1 MKWEE
6 VKLGD
11 IAVNIQTGPFGSQ
24 LHQSDYSIDGVPVVM
39 PKDLIGGKVIE
50 DSIARV
56 EEYHINRLR
65 RHKLNEC
72 NIIYARRGDVGKCSY
87 ITKIEEGWLCGT
99 GCLKVE
105 LDENQVVPKF
115 VFYQLQKSETVGWIE
130 KHAIGATMLNLN
142 TSILSSVP
150 VSVPTLKIQ
159 QSIVS
164 ILSAYD
170 DLIENNQKQIK
181 LLEEAAQRLYKEWF
195 VDLRYPR
202 HENVEFVDGLPKGWS
217 RAKLSELGTVIT
229 GKTPSTSNEEF
240 YGNDVPFVKIPDM
253 HNKIFPL
260 NVETY
265 LSEEGANSEK
275 GKYLPP
281 NTLLISCIGTAGL
294 INITVEKCQTNQ
306 QINAL
311 VLINGKILYY
321 IYYYLKGLQ
330 ELLQGLGS
338 NGATMT
344 NVNKKKLESILIE
357 IPRYDLVENFFDYC
371 KPVFDKILM
380 LSKENISLQEARD
393 RLLQR
398 LMSGEVEV

>member
-6 VKLGD
+6 VKLGEVCVSIYD
-11 IAVNIQTGPFGSQ
+11 GT
-24 LHQSDYSIDGVPVVM
+24 HQAPPKSEDGVPFITISNIDKSNKIDFTDTAFVSKEYYDGIDEKRKARKGDILYTVVGSFGI
-39 PKDLIGGKVIE
+39 PVYIKKDIEFVFQRHIAILRPSDEIDGKFLYYTMLSRDFYMQADSVALGAAQRTITLNSLRNMTVKLPNLE
-50 DSIARV
+50 AQKSIA
-56 EEYHINRLR
+56 
-65 RHKLNEC
+65 
-72 NIIYARRGDVGKCSY
+72 
-87 ITKIEEGWLCGT
+87 
-99 GCLKVE
+99 
-105 LDENQVVPKF
+105 
-115 VFYQLQKSETVGWIE
+115 
-130 KHAIGATMLNLN
+130 
-142 TSILSSVP
+142 
-150 VSVPTLKIQ
+150 
-159 QSIVS
+159 S

-195 VDLRYPR
+195 VDLRFPG
-202 HENVEFVDGLPKGWS
+202 HEDVEIVDGLPEGWS

-229 GKTPSTSNEEF
+229 GKTPSTSNEVF

-265 LSEEGANSEK
+265 LSEEGANSQK

-281 NTLLISCIGTAGL
+281 NALLISCIGTAGL

-321 IYYYLKGLQ
+321 IYYYLKGVQ

-357 IPRYDLVENFFDYC
+357 IPRYDLLENFFDYC

-393 RLLQR
+393 RLLHR